1 MYCPHCRAELAD
13 AARFCSSC
21 GKLIER
27 NVAGLPVPGDF
38 CPLCGKAAS
47 ESAPEQPAP
56 VPQPNPNP
64 VPSPL
69 PDFKRKVSK
78 TMVLNGV
85 LIAMMFLVPWFEINY
100 YYGSTSFSLFTLQ
113 DTLGRFSSLMGSM
126 SSGGGASSGL
136 AAAGFLALMLG
147 LIPIVLL
154 AHDIYK
160 EVKTQERRLG
170 GAIGVIAS
178 ALLSGLAVFSIN
190 ASIGSATSSAF
201 GASIGDGILSLGLGW
216 WLTIG
221 VAVADYVII
230 RRTDKD
236 HDVSDGSN
244 EAIG

>member
-47 ESAPEQPAP
+47 ESAPEQPASAP
-56 VPQPNPNP
+56 HPNP
-64 VPSPL
+64 VPSPAL
-69 PDFKRKVSK
+69 DLKRKVSK

-100 YYGSTSFSLFTLQ
+100 YYGSMSFSLFTLQ
-113 DTLGRFSSLMGSM
+113 DTLGRFSSLVGLM
-126 SSGGGASSGL
+126 SSGGEASSGL

-147 LIPIVLL
+147 LIPIALL
-154 AHDIYK
+154 AHDLNK
-160 EVKTQERRLG
+160 EVKTRERCLG

-178 ALLSGLAVFSIN
+178 ALLSCLVVFSIN
-190 ASIGSATSSAF
+190 ASIGSTTSSAF
-201 GASIGDGILSLGLGW
+201 GSSIGDDILSLGLGW
-216 WLTIG
+216 WLTVG
-221 VAVADYVII
+221 VAVVDLVFS
-230 RRTDKD
+230 RRQNSGD
-236 HDVSDGSN
+236 
-244 EAIG
+244 